1 MRVSPVNFKGLI
13 QFNNVSINPK
23 EVSVVLPHKFNNRF
37 EKTFQIKMTDDKKYE
52 YTACT
57 PNGKVPDFTD
67 LVSKYMHNNKTCK
80 IDADLKPLTDKKKQ
94 INGFF

>member
-13 QFNNVSINPK
+13 LFNNISINPK
-23 EVSVVLPHKFNNRF
+23 EVSKVLAHKLNDRF
-37 EKTFQIKMTDDKKYE
+37 DRRFYIKMSDGKTY
-52 YTACT
+52 YYSANT
-57 PNGKVPDFTD
+57 PTGKVPDFSD

-80 IDADLKPLTDKKKQ
+80 IDADLKPITCKNKQ

>member
-1 MRVSPVNFKGLI
+1 
-13 QFNNVSINPK
+13 
-23 EVSVVLPHKFNNRF
+23 
-37 EKTFQIKMTDDKKYE
+37 MTDGKKYE

-94 INGFF
+94 INAFF

>member
-1 MRVSPVNFKGLI
+1 
-13 QFNNVSINPK
+13 
-23 EVSVVLPHKFNNRF
+23 
-37 EKTFQIKMTDDKKYE
+37 MTDGKKYE
-52 YTACT
+52 YTSRK

-94 INGFF
+94 INAFF